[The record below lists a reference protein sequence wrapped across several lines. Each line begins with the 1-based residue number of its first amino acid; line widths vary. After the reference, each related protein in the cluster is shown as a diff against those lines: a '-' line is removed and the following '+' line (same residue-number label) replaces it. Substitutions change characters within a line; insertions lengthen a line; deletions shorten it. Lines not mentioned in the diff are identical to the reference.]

1 MPISLGLEK
10 RSGGVFGHPW
20 RRGVQMSEHKYAI
33 GFIGTGHIA
42 SIMIR
47 RLVDSGYLAGDRIIV
62 SDSRK
67 LRQHPLPV
75 RVVQENAE
83 VVRDS
88 RMVVISVT
96 PQKFDEA
103 AASFRQACS
112 GDHLFVSLMAGVSTD
127 RIASTLG
134 NGPIRVVRAMPN
146 LPFGLGRGVT
156 GLYQGRHA
164 SQDDMEE
171 AKHLFRAG
179 GVTVEVENEGL
190 MDAVTAVAGS
200 GPAYFYYFVE
210 MMMEGGVAAGLK
222 CEDAKVLA
230 AHACVGAGAMLL
242 DNGASPAELRAAVT
256 SPGGTTQAAMDK
268 LRECRVAE
276 HVTEA
281 VLAAFRRSQELGKR
295 CDSSSQST
303 AASRSR

>member
-1 MPISLGLEK
+1 MPK
-10 RSGGVFGHPW
+10 
-20 RRGVQMSEHKYAI
+20 HKHAI
-33 GFIGTGHIA
+33 GFVGTGHIA
-42 SIMIR
+42 SILIR
-47 RLVDSGYLAGDRIIV
+47 RLLNSGYLAGDRIIV

-67 LRQHPLPV
+67 LREHPLPV
-75 RVVQENAE
+75 GVSRDNAE

-88 RMVVISVT
+88 RLVVLAVT

-103 AASFRQACS
+103 AASFRAACS
-112 GDHLFVSLMAGVSTD
+112 GDQLFVSLMAGVSTD
-127 RIASTLG
+127 RIAGTLG
-134 NGPIRVVRAMPN
+134 DGPIRVVRAMPN

-156 GLYQGRHA
+156 GLFKGRHA
-164 SQDDMEE
+164 SQDDLEE
-171 AKHLFRAG
+171 TRHLFNAG
-179 GVTVEVENEGL
+179 GVTVKVEDEGL

-210 MMMEGGVAAGLK
+210 MMMEGGVAAGLQR
-222 CEDAKVLA
+222 EDAKVLA

-242 DNGASPAELRAAVT
+242 ENGASPAELRAAVT

-281 VLAAFRRSQELGKR
+281 VLAAFRRSQELGKK
-295 CDSSSQST
+295 CSS
-303 AASRSR
+303 